1 MIINFIFKF
10 CVEAELPVS
19 ISQRSYKRSLKSLA
33 NSGDFRA
40 GMNKPEELAG

>member
-19 ISQRSYKRSLKSLA
+19 ISQRSYGTRGRENL
-33 NSGDFRA
+33 
-40 GMNKPEELAG
+40 MNATEAQNHKN